1 MNSEQKKI
9 QGEKPRHRRIFSM
22 PEPELIKVAGLATLA
37 DFRTGIT
44 KIQQQTHK
52 NSSKIDSKKAKLKS
66 KLLQIFSGNE
76 TDTSTDLS
84 HKE

>member
-1 MNSEQKKI
+1 MNSEQKTL

-22 PEPELIKVAGLATLA
+22 PEPELIKVAGIATLA
-37 DFRTGIT
+37 DFRSCIT

-52 NSSKIDSKKAKLKS
+52 KSSNITSKKAKLKS
-66 KLLQIFSGNE
+66 KLLQIFSANE

-84 HKE
+84 NKE